1 MVVGCRGERE
11 EVEAGGALDGSWAP
25 WLRVGKETGAA
36 RVIGTPGSLKEVR
49 KSSNLFALA

>member
-36 RVIGTPGSLKEVR
+36 RVLGTPGSLKEVR